1 MINYAQNQIS
11 YAELTILFSDCS
23 VKFETMLNSYCPPPT
38 SHLLFNKFVSLL
50 DYDYLA
56 SFDFSSHFFGY
67 LFLPDCSKLN
77 EQQKAA
83 CDNFTMTILSGDYT
97 MAETV
102 DEKAEFIYLIVR
114 NSSGYQMAGFMAQAQ
129 FGIYRWSYEELW
141 GNCSSIPLMK
151 SLHSGNQVVL
161 KQLLNLKEYFSI
173 YRQHISNWSM
183 ALFSKEMMY
192 DELYKELR
200 AKKKKEKVK
209 KADID
214 PNVCIRCYKCA
225 KNIVFLPCGHIC
237 ICKDC
242 AVNELELEL
251 CKIIYKKA
259 SASNCFV
266 CRKPIKEAREVF
278 L

>member
-1 MINYAQNQIS
+1 MTNYAQNQIS
-11 YAELTILFSDCS
+11 YAELTILFSECS
-23 VKFETMLNSYCPPPT
+23 VKFETMQSTYGASPA
-38 SHLLFNKFVSLL
+38 SHLLFNKFVSHL

-67 LFLPDCSKLN
+67 LFLPDSLKLN

-83 CDNFTMTILSGDYT
+83 CDNFTLTLMSGNYT

-102 DEKAEFIYLIVR
+102 DEKAEFIYLITR
-114 NSSGYQMAGFMAQAQ
+114 NSAYQMAGFMTQAQ
-129 FGIYRWSYEELW
+129 FGIYRWTYEELW
-141 GNCSSIPLMK
+141 GNCASIPLMK
-151 SLHSGNQVVL
+151 SLHSGNQVAL
-161 KQLLNLKEYFSI
+161 KQLLNLKEYFTI

-200 AKKKKEKVK
+200 AKKKKEKVI

-214 PNVCIRCYKCA
+214 PHVCIRCYKSA
-225 KNIVFLPCGHIC
+225 KNILFLPCGHIC